1 MGTCKI
7 RPLTC
12 SSVEPPIGIEPMTY
26 ALRGARSLTGHALA
40 AALAWIIALT
50 ALAALGLFGMP
61 FHEAFHARG
70 SYPAT
75 VRKPHC
81 RYSFGLVLGPAP
93 ASSSRRPAS
102 MPTLREFS
110 NAWQRTQA
118 YSTAETW

>member
-1 MGTCKI
+1 
-7 RPLTC
+7 
-12 SSVEPPIGIEPMTY
+12 MTY

-40 AALAWIIALT
+40 APIAWIIALT
-50 ALAALGLFGMP
+50 ALAALGLSGMP
-61 FHEAFHARG
+61 FHEPFHARG

-110 NAWQRTQA
+110 NAWQRMQA